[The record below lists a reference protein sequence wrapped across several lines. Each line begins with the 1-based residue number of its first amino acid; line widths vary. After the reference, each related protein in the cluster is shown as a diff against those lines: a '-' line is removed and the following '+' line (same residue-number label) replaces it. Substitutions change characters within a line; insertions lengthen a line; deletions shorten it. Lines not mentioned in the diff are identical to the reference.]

1 MKKTLSIILCFLSL
15 QALAAP
21 GVAQQSIA
29 ELGLGRV
36 VFGLLGVL
44 AVIYALAW
52 WVKKQQGINGYF
64 TSHMK
69 VIGILPLGRNEKLV
83 LVNVGEEQLLLGVSG
98 QQINLLHKLE
108 KPLEVEKDSSDFSKK
123 LKEIMG
129 KGLSQ

>member
-1 MKKTLSIILCFLSL
+1 MKKFLSILIVTLT
-15 QALAAP
+15 AEAYAAP
-21 GVAQQSIA
+21 ELAQQSIA

-52 WVKKQQGINGYF
+52 WVKKQQGFNGYF
-64 TSHMK
+64 SPHMK
-69 VIGILPLGRNEKLV
+69 IAGILPLGRNEKLI

-108 KPLEVEKDSSDFSKK
+108 KPLEAEQDDSDFSKK
-123 LKEIMG
+123 LKEIMS
-129 KGLSQ
+129 KGLSK